1 MTYNQTGV
9 HFVITNVGQAKSYP
23 LKSKRPGKKTSNV
36 TGAVHL
42 QFSIV
47 DPANPASTPLQVLQ
61 KLSAVVG
68 TSASTPG
75 DDGYGLEAD
84 DDEDD
89 DDDQSPEPGTP
100 GEADGTVETSEKKK
114 RRLRIARLKNKAK
127 QRGYEFT
134 GTSSVA
140 GVLFVEIQRIT
151 DLPPERNGEL
161 FSGFL

>member
-1 MTYNQTGV
+1 
-9 HFVITNVGQAKSYP
+9 

-42 QFSIV
+42 QFSIY
-47 DPANPASTPLQVLQ
+47 DPANQAATPQQVLQ
-61 KLSAVVG
+61 KLSTIVG
-68 TSASTPG
+68 TSTTSLG
-75 DDGYGLEAD
+75 DEGYGPEAD
-84 DDEDD
+84 DDDDD

-100 GEADGTVETSEKKK
+100 GETDGNGESSEKKK

-151 DLPPERNGEL
+151 DLPPERNGKSLE
-161 FSGFL
+161 FSIYTMLTP